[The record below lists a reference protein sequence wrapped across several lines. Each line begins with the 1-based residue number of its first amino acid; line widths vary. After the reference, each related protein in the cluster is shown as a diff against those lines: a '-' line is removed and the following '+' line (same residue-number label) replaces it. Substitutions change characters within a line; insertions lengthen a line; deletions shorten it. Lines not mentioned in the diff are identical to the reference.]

1 MTKDIVRRIRYTAV
15 SVFWSLLQGKKKFC
29 LGLVDRIVA
38 FMDFRQATIGF
49 SFIASHPRIVVS
61 LPSLGLL
68 DIVHITA
75 RSLVLS
81 WLAVYYIYPYL

>member
-1 MTKDIVRRIRYTAV
+1 
-15 SVFWSLLQGKKKFC
+15 
-29 LGLVDRIVA
+29 
-38 FMDFRQATIGF
+38 MDFRQATIGF